1 MTTAPCMLL
10 EPPSSPAPG
19 QPVLAFATYGKP
31 ATQGSKR
38 HLGNG
43 ISIEANKR
51 LPAWRTD
58 VREACRQA
66 AVALQWDA
74 TTAQA
79 VRVVYLFNRP
89 GGHYRTG
96 RHAGQLHPWAL
107 PLLPTSHQLGDLDK
121 LTRAALDACTP
132 HAWQD
137 DALVVEAQLR
147 RAWAPLGH
155 PPGMVL
161 HAWHLLPPIPAA
173 TPAAPAA
180 ALAAW

>member
-1 MTTAPCMLL
+1 MASTRTLL
-10 EPPSSPAPG
+10 GPAQLSMPAPD
-19 QPVLAFATYGKP
+19 QQVLTFATYGKP

-66 AVALQWDA
+66 ALALQWDA

-79 VRVVYLFNRP
+79 VQIVYLFNRP
-89 GGHYRTG
+89 AGHYRTG
-96 RHAGQLHPWAL
+96 RYAGQLHPWAQG
-107 PLLPTSHQLGDLDK
+107 LLPTSHQLGDLDK

-147 RAWAPLGH
+147 RAWVPHNG

-161 HAWHLLPPIPAA
+161 HAWHLQPPVPP
-173 TPAAPAA
+173 PAAPAA

>member
-1 MTTAPCMLL
+1 MTSTSPRLL
-10 EPPSSPAPG
+10 LAPPSGPLPG
-19 QPVLAFATYGKP
+19 QQVLAFAAYGKP

-66 AVALQWDA
+66 AAALHWDA
-74 TTAQA
+74 TTPQA
-79 VRVVYLFNRP
+79 IQVVYLFNRP
-89 GGHYRTG
+89 AGHYRTG
-96 RHAGQLHPWAL
+96 RYAGLLHPWAE

-137 DALVVEAQLR
+137 DALVVEAHLR

-161 HAWHLLPPIPAA
+161 HSWHLLPPVPPANPPAA
-173 TPAAPAA
+173 T
-180 ALAAW
+180 LAAW